1 MKPTSDT
8 HDALSIWQQRCQAQ
22 GLALTASRKAIL
34 CALLEQTEARDAVPL
49 LQAAQMHHSATSI
62 GTVYRFLRELEQR
75 GLIDAHVQAHSRTR
89 WRLRDVSLSTAAQ
102 VASDIRHMV
111 AQARD
116 FLRTLEQMGL
126 AEASTSGASPSPA
139 TPDDSRMLAIL
150 HEIAGHLGY
159 RLLPHRSHPA

>member
-1 MKPTSDT
+1 MKPTSEST
-8 HDALSIWQQRCQAQ
+8 DALGIWQQRCQAQ

-34 CALLEQTEARDAVPL
+34 RALLEQTEARDAVPL
-49 LQAAQMHHSATSI
+49 LQAAQAHHSATSI

-75 GLIDAHVQAHSRTR
+75 GLIDAHMQAHSRTR
-89 WRLRDVSLSTAAQ
+89 WRLREVSLSTAAQ

-111 AQARD
+111 AQAQD

-126 AEASTSGASPSPA
+126 AETAAPGASPNPA
-139 TPDDSRMLAIL
+139 TPDDSRMLAVL

-159 RLLPHRSHPA
+159 RLLPHRGHTA

>member
-1 MKPTSDT
+1 MTPTSDH

-34 CALLEQTEARDAVPL
+34 RALLEQNEARDAVPL
-49 LQAAQMHHSATSI
+49 LQAAQAHHSATSI

-75 GLIDAHVQAHSRTR
+75 GLIDAYLQPHSRTR

-102 VASDIRHMV
+102 IASDIRHMMNQ
-111 AQARD
+111 AQD

-126 AEASTSGASPSPA
+126 AETASPGMSPNPSL
-139 TPDDSRMLAIL
+139 PDDGRLLAVL
-150 HEIAGHLGY
+150 HEIAAHLGY
-159 RLLPHRSHPA
+159 RLLPHRGHTA